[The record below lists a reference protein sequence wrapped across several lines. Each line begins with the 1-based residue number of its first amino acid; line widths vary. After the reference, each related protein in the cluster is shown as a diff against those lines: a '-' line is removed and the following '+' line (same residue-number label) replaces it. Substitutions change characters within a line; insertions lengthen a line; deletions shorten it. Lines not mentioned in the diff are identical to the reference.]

1 MSGTES
7 ASGTIF
13 LAASDSDV
21 KFDEKSNGAKKKS
34 NGQERGDDMQKTR
47 LIFHNS
53 AEFWLNSAS
62 VTTEMVRRPKL
73 VQGLI

>member
-53 AEFWLNSAS
+53 AEFCFQKKNFYF
-62 VTTEMVRRPKL
+62 TNTF
-73 VQGLI
+73 